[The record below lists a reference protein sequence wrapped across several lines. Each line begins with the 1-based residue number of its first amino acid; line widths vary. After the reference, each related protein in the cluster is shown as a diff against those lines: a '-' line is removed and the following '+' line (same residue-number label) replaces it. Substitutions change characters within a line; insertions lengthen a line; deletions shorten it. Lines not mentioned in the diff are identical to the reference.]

1 MLHNKFWQG
10 FFAIGPII
18 MFVLFFIAYF
28 IFIFTMISQLP
39 ELENSSN
46 GMPPT
51 SMLAGMAIFFAFLF
65 LMLLSGLG
73 SLIFYIMHA
82 VQNPNLKDNNMLV
95 VWILLFVFVSGIG
108 QLIYW
113 LVEIISK
120 RKDPILKKNQPCE
133 RDPGV

>member
-28 IFIFTMISQLP
+28 IFIFSMIGNLH

-51 SMLAGMAIFFAFLF
+51 SMFAGMGVFFLF
-65 LMLLSGLG
+65 LLLMIFTSLG

-82 VQNPNLKDNNMLV
+82 VQNPNLKQGNSLV
-95 VWILLFVFVSGIG
+95 VWILLFVFVGGIG
-108 QLIYW
+108 KLIYW
-113 LVEIISK
+113 IIEILGK
-120 RKDPILKKNQPCE
+120 RNDNITEQATNRLE
-133 RDPGV
+133 H

>member
-28 IFIFTMISQLP
+28 IFIFSMIRYLP
-39 ELENSSN
+39 DLENSSD

-51 SMLAGMAIFFAFLF
+51 SMFAGMGIFFLF
-65 LMLLSGLG
+65 MLSMVFTSLG

-82 VQNPNLKDNNMLV
+82 VQNPNLKQGNTLV
-95 VWILLFVFVSGIG
+95 VWILLFVFVGGIG
-108 QLIYW
+108 KLIYW
-113 LVEIISK
+113 IIEIIGK
-120 RKDPILKKNQPCE
+120 RKDTISQRSEP
-133 RDPGV
+133 

>member
-18 MFVLFFIAYF
+18 MFILFFIAYF
-28 IFIFTMISQLP
+28 IFIFTMISQIP

-46 GMPPT
+46 GMPTT
-51 SMLAGMAIFFAFLF
+51 SMFAGMGIFFVFMF
-65 LMLLSGLG
+65 LMMFAGLG

-82 VQNPNLKDNNMLV
+82 VQNPNLKQGNMLV
-95 VWILLFVFVSGIG
+95 VWILLFVFVSGLG

-113 LVEIISK
+113 IIEILGK
-120 RKDPILKKNQPCE
+120 RKDALTE
-133 RDPGV
+133 GSEL